1 MTIGCVLAMLGF
13 AMYRCVGGVGWGGG
27 GGGEG
32 GGTQRWCV
40 CWRGLELPFPF
51 LPAHTHPLPCHPL
64 PTLRRHHHSH
74 GKIQKFRDSTV
85 ALQPRVI
92 SLTATGGQAASG
104 ELQPLKL
111 QDSGSGALHRVASN
125 SSAAS
130 EKV

>member
-1 MTIGCVLAMLGF
+1 MTAGCVLAMMGF
-13 AMYRCVGGVGWGGG
+13 AMYRCAAVRWGGG
-27 GGGEG
+27 SAV
-32 GGTQRWCV
+32 TRV
-40 CWRGLELPFPF
+40 RVKMRDSSRPLPSSPHALTH
-51 LPAHTHPLPCHPL
+51 LPATPAAAAPPPHTH
-64 PTLRRHHHSH
+64 THSH
-74 GKIQKFRDSTV
+74 GKIQKFRDSA

-92 SLTATGGQAASG
+92 SLTASGGQAASG